1 MSKIETAFAR
11 LDRALDA
18 LQNRM
23 ESLEEKRTEEADFTS
38 ERDALTAKI
47 NRLEARSHEE
57 AQLRGEAA
65 DAVRAALMDLRAMA
79 GQAGL
84 AGSA

>member
-1 MSKIETAFAR
+1 MSRIETAFAR
-11 LDRALDA
+11 LDRALNA
-18 LQNRM
+18 LQNRV
-23 ESLEEKRTEEADFTS
+23 ETLDERRTEASDFLN
-38 ERDALTAKI
+38 EREALTDKI

-84 AGSA
+84 SGSA